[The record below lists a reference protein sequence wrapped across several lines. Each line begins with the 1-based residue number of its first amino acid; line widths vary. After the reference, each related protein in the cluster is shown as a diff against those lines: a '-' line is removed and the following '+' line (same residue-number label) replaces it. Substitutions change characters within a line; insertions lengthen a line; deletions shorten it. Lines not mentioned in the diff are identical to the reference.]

1 MVAVIDCTCNRHTS
15 GMLLLIHDIF
25 ISLVIIIIISCQY
38 FLPKIYTGR
47 VNWLLNQHP
56 QENKR
61 WKWQSHRFSIKPSL
75 HEVPPLSADK
85 CPPLVPLW
93 CILWTHGYNQD
104 CHVDLLLAMSCE
116 TISCVQGTDDSV
128 RSCFIKFAL
137 SFLVIG
143 GDHVIRA
150 ILELKGM

>member
-1 MVAVIDCTCNRHTS
+1 MCSVE
-15 GMLLLIHDIF
+15 LLCIVCYLP
-25 ISLVIIIIISCQY
+25 SLVCSVEPVVCY
-38 FLPKIYTGR
+38 L
-47 VNWLLNQHP
+47 
-56 QENKR
+56 
-61 WKWQSHRFSIKPSL
+61 PSL
-75 HEVPPLSADK
+75 VCSVELLCVVCYLPSLMCSVEPVVCYLPS
-85 CPPLVPLW
+85 LV
-93 CILWTHGYNQD
+93 CS
-104 CHVDLLLAMSCE
+104 VELLCVVCYLPSLMCSVEPVVCCVLF